1 MRNVIERILQSMP
14 AGDGEEIDEIKK
26 NILAAAEQSPEAV
39 LDYFENVAV
48 RLTEEA
54 EALSD
59 GIESTMGG
67 E

>member
-39 LDYFENVAV
+39 RDYFENVAV

-54 EALSD
+54 EALAD
-59 GIESTMGG
+59 GVESTMGG